1 MDIGVPREI
10 HRHEHRVG
18 LTPFAV
24 QGLSE
29 RGHNVFVES
38 MAGES
43 AYFSDQRY
51 MDAGAQIT
59 YSRDEVYNRS
69 ELISRVSVLSSDEV
83 SLLKPGSIIAGFQ
96 HLAVASKKIV
106 ERLIELGTTI
116 IGYEIIRNEK
126 GDLRILL
133 PFSEMAGHMAVQ
145 IAAHY
150 SQIEAGGRGVL
161 LGNIPG
167 VPPPTVLILGA
178 GSVGRT
184 AARQAQAVGAH
195 VIVIDTDVSKL
206 QKLNELL
213 EGRAVTMVFGT
224 ERLEKYTSITDI
236 LIGAVLVPGG
246 RPPIIVTEAMV
257 KGMKKGSVII
267 DISIDQGGCVETSR
281 PTTIENPTFE
291 KHGVIHYCVPN
302 MTANIARTASR
313 ALASAA
319 IPYLLTIAEK
329 GLTRALNEDPGLA
342 QGIYLYRGKVVNKL
356 LGDMLNIDFI
366 PLEQLLEEDEGS

>member
-38 MAGES
+38 MAGE
-43 AYFSDQRY
+43 AAFFSDQRY

-59 YSRDEVYNRS
+59 YSRDEVYKRS
-69 ELISRVSVLSSDEV
+69 KLISRVSVLSSNEV

-96 HLAVASKKIV
+96 HLAVTSKKIV
-106 ERLIELGTTI
+106 ERLMELGTTV
-116 IGYEIIRNEK
+116 IGYEIICNEK
-126 GDLRILL
+126 DDLKVLL

-150 SQIEAGGRGVL
+150 LQIEAGGRGVL

-195 VIVIDTDVSKL
+195 VIVIDNDVSKL

-213 EGRAVTMVFGT
+213 EGGAVTMVSGSD
-224 ERLEKYTSITDI
+224 RLEKYTSIADVV
-236 LIGAVLVPGG
+236 IGAVLIPGG
-246 RPPIIVTEAMV
+246 RPPIIVTEDMV

-267 DISIDQGGCVETSR
+267 DISIDQGGCVETSH

-291 KHGVIHYCVPN
+291 AHGVLHYCVPN

-313 ALASAA
+313 AFASAT

-329 GLTRALNEDPGLA
+329 GLIRALNEDPGLA
-342 QGIYLYRGKVVNKL
+342 QGIYLFRGEIVNKM
-356 LGDMLNIDFI
+356 LGEMLGIDAI
-366 PLEQLLEEDEGS
+366 PLEKLLEEDGRS

>member
-29 RGHNVFVES
+29 RGHNVFIES

-246 RPPIIVTEAMV
+246 RQPIILTAAMV
-257 KGMKKGSVII
+257 EGMKKGSFIM

-366 PLEQLLEEDEGS
+366 PLEQLLEEDEGP

>member
-1 MDIGVPREI
+1 
-10 HRHEHRVG
+10 
-18 LTPFAV
+18 
-24 QGLSE
+24 
-29 RGHNVFVES
+29 
-38 MAGES
+38 
-43 AYFSDQRY
+43 
-51 MDAGAQIT
+51 
-59 YSRDEVYNRS
+59 
-69 ELISRVSVLSSDEV
+69 
-83 SLLKPGSIIAGFQ
+83 
-96 HLAVASKKIV
+96 
-106 ERLIELGTTI
+106 
-116 IGYEIIRNEK
+116 
-126 GDLRILL
+126 
-133 PFSEMAGHMAVQ
+133 MAVQ

-366 PLEQLLEEDEGS
+366 PLEQLLEEDEGP

>member
-366 PLEQLLEEDEGS
+366 PLEQLLEEDEGP

>member
-29 RGHNVFVES
+29 RGHNVFIES

-366 PLEQLLEEDEGS
+366 PLEQLLEEDEGP